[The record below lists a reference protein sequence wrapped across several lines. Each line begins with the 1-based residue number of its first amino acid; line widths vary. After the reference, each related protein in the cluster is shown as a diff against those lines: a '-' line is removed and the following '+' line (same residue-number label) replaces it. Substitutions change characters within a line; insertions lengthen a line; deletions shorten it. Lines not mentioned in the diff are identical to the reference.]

1 MTVYLCLQAGQI
13 QNSPVRCT
21 APRDSRW
28 DLWRSPGFF
37 PLQNNHRKRMSAV
50 CRLNSKRKP
59 VTMLLEDSRRNR
71 QNRSQS
77 RKWLIAERRK
87 GNEESPMT
95 PLHSRDLMRMF
106 RVQGPEVFLIQAQ
119 PVMEM
124 QHTSCQ
130 GQPAKHECHSGTT
143 DYIISMGLDLQ
154 VQEFYLGQIQTKCII
169 LLKLRYLRPTYQEAH
184 LPFHSSPC
192 H

>member
-1 MTVYLCLQAGQI
+1 
-13 QNSPVRCT
+13 
-21 APRDSRW
+21 
-28 DLWRSPGFF
+28 
-37 PLQNNHRKRMSAV
+37 MSAV

-59 VTMLLEDSRRNR
+59 VTMLLEDSLRNR

-87 GNEESPMT
+87 GNEGSPMT

-106 RVQGPEVFLIQAQ
+106 RVQRPEVFLILAH

-124 QHTSCQ
+124 QHTSYQ
-130 GQPAKHECHSGTT
+130 GLPVKHECHTGTM
-143 DYIISMGLDLQ
+143 DYIISMGFDLQ
-154 VQEFYLGQIQTKCII
+154 VQKFCLGQIQTKCII
-169 LLKLRYLRPTYQEAH
+169 LLKPRYLRPTYQEAR